1 MSCTPFEELLDCPAE
16 LLEPQ
21 ETQALAGHLFTC
33 PSCQHRKAM
42 LDAELAA
49 FQHIEEPLAP
59 AGSLE
64 RFLSVLPPPG
74 VPAEVAAVQA
84 LAPSAA
90 LASAALASAALSSA
104 PLASAPARSS
114 APASRRGPGLSV
126 RGASRWMKATVVGA
140 VMMAGLVAFSFSR
153 GISTDPAEGSADDV
167 RFKGQPVVVVQPS
180 VDLQTF
186 TEQLGRGGATE
197 VHATV
202 DRDML
207 SSDEGLLFTF
217 QVQGGAHLLLM
228 ERSPEHVLK
237 VLYQRQD
244 LVSDSPASQQ
254 IEIVGDSGRL
264 MRYRPSGPQGEYTYV
279 AVLSSHALSTDP
291 TALDAYWSRYL
302 ELQDDALSTPQDG
315 GLRIDAIRVQLAAPA
330 RLRNPLE

>member
-21 ETQALAGHLFTC
+21 EAQALAGHLSTC
-33 PSCQHRKAM
+33 ASCQHRKTL

-49 FQHIEEPLAP
+49 FQKVEGPLAP

-64 RFLSVLPPPG
+64 RFLSALPPPG
-74 VPAEVAAVQA
+74 VPAEVVSVQA
-84 LAPSAA
+84 PRPS
-90 LASAALASAALSSA
+90 
-104 PLASAPARSS
+104 PVLASAPTSSS

-153 GISTDPAEGSADDV
+153 GISTDPVVGSADDV
-167 RFKGQPVVVVQPS
+167 RFKGQPVVVVQPA

-202 DRDML
+202 DRDNL
-207 SSDEGLLFTF
+207 YSDEGLLFTF

-244 LVSDSPASQQ
+244 LVSDTPAAQQ

-279 AVLSSHALSTDP
+279 AVLSAQALSTDP

-302 ELQDDALSTPQDG
+302 ELQDDALNTPQEG
-315 GLRIDAIRVQLAAPA
+315 GLRIDAIRVQLAAPSRA
-330 RLRNPLE
+330 RNPLE